1 MTVEATL
8 ADLLATEHAAV
19 YAYGALGAR
28 LDDATRRQAV
38 AAYDAHRTRRD
49 ALVALLRARG
59 QRIAGPAPSYDV
71 AVADRTAALLL
82 AVRVETE
89 LGVRWRD
96 LVAATDEAALR
107 RLAVQGLQ
115 DSAVRAAQWRR
126 TAGMTSVTEALPGQ
140 A

>member
-1 MTVEATL
+1 MTVAATL

-28 LDDATRRQAV
+28 LDDATRRQAL

-59 QRIAGPAPSYDV
+59 QRIAGPSPSYDV

-96 LVAATDEAALR
+96 LVAVTDEAALR

>member
-1 MTVEATL
+1 
-8 ADLLATEHAAV
+8 
-19 YAYGALGAR
+19 
-28 LDDATRRQAV
+28 
-38 AAYDAHRTRRD
+38 
-49 ALVALLRARG
+49 
-59 QRIAGPAPSYDV
+59 
-71 AVADRTAALLL
+71 
-82 AVRVETE
+82 VETE

-96 LVAATDEAALR
+96 LVAVTDEAALR